1 LSAGGCAAG
10 GQGFSKNFLCPPAA
24 QPLADKKKMSA
35 RALLKRKL
43 NDHERETEVIRSQ
56 YWKMEKEQSAYKRSE
71 LEVFLKSRSKRVS
84 RVQSSTSLEIWF
96 DDNAMGLFTGDSLSS
111 GTVRWPDELNGDVR
125 IGEVYPDCCRIDLD
139 LFGAYDTRVRQLSA
153 LADIL
158 PEIQRL
164 FSEVF
169 PAWLEASEDLD
180 VESLMTTRVLHW
192 IAKQYDPTPLADIME
207 EVLIKMF

>member
-1 LSAGGCAAG
+1 
-10 GQGFSKNFLCPPAA
+10 
-24 QPLADKKKMSA
+24 MSA